1 MNNKEIINILKED
14 IKELKQKG
22 FNKYKI
28 IEGLNTFGFYE
39 VDLMVYI
46 NEGLA
51 GFNKSIRTIKFKS
64 KISRE
69 KFLKDCKE
77 GGL

>member
-1 MNNKEIINILKED
+1 MKNKEIINILKED

-64 KISRE
+64 EISRE

-77 GGL
+77 EGL